1 VSQLE
6 CPVPTHI
13 TDVKFRSSRGIWL
26 HMKYNDLLSG
36 VAEKLDTLKRLD
48 RRQTVFGAG
57 SHKYRSICVTPTALS
72 ALEYDMQVKLPDE
85 YRNWLL
91 NVGYGAGP
99 YYGLY
104 PPERV
109 LARFR
114 SYVSGTGGEVA
125 SPASITAR
133 QVDRYLEQ
141 VRTAGSYVG
150 IRITADTFDGAVP
163 IGEQGCSGETFL
175 VVSGPLAGTVFGES
189 GDLIDEPWT
198 AAAAFWPDSFV
209 RDPYSLPHPLSFL
222 NWMESWIDVSIA
234 ELA

>member
-1 VSQLE
+1 MES
-6 CPVPTHI
+6 
-13 TDVKFRSSRGIWL
+13 TDLV
-26 HMKYNDLLSG
+26 SG

-48 RRQTVFGAG
+48 RRRAVFGADT
-57 SHKYRSICVTPTALS
+57 HKYRSTCITPSALS
-72 ALEYDMQVKLPDE
+72 ALEHDMQLRLPGE

-91 NVGYGAGP
+91 YVGCGAGP

-125 SPASITAR
+125 NPASITAR
-133 QVDRYLEQ
+133 HIDSYLEQ
-141 VRTAGSYVG
+141 VRKAGSYVG

-175 VVSGPLAGTVFGES
+175 VVSGPMAGTVFGES
-189 GDLIDEPWT
+189 GELIDEPWT
-198 AAAAFWPDSFV
+198 AAAAFWPDSFA
-209 RDPYSLPHPLSFL
+209 RDPYSLPRPLSFL
-222 NWMESWIDVSIA
+222 KWMESWIDVSIA